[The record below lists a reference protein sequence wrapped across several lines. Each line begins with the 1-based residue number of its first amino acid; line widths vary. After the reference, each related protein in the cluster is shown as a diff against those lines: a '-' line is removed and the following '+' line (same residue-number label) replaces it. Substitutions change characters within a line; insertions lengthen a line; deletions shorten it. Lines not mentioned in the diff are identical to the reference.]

1 MNTDMFIGWLVT
13 YAHTRRKF
21 VKVVSFLISQF
32 LLGMINMHKTYTR
45 RVSKVAQRLGYNM
58 SGCTLEANG

>member
-32 LLGMINMHKTYTR
+32 LLGMINMHKACIK
-45 RVSKVAQRLGYNM
+45 RVSKVVQRLSYNVT
-58 SGCTLEANG
+58 GAL